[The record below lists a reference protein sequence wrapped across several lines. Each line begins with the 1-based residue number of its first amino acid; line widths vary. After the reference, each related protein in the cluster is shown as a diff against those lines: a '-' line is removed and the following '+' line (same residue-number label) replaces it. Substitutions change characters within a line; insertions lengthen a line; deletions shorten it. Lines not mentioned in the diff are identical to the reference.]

1 MIYGVSYLAI
11 ALFVFF
17 VLIVLGLSFY
27 FGSKTKSASSYFAAG
42 GTIHWAVNGIAFAGD
57 YLSAASFLGI
67 CGMIAFV
74 GYDGFLYSIGYLA
87 GWVVAL
93 FLVAEPMKRLGK
105 YTFTDA
111 LDSKFNSKAI
121 QLTAAI
127 STLIVSIFYLIPQ
140 MVGAGTLVEPLLGLD
155 HWVGV
160 VIVGAVV
167 IFIVATAGMTST
179 TYVQFI
185 KGGLLIIFSTV
196 LAIYIFNNG
205 LDLNPDHKNQDYIQ
219 PMTLTSGDM
228 QGFTMV
234 SSMDVDDVSLVKME
248 KDGIYRWFTENGDK
262 YEEAMS
268 TTKTSD
274 GGKLYNGAPK
284 VEGKFYQVG
293 TLVKIIKDGEEVES
307 TGKVSPLKFLSI
319 INSSEVARYVKVLF
333 DDGDNEVTAYVQKI
347 TPGKEMLIPGLKFK
361 IGKGATPLSKLNFIS
376 LMLALFLGTASL
388 PHILIRY
395 YTVPSQR
402 DARKSTIM
410 AIAAIGFFYVL
421 TLFMGLGAATNGVL
435 NLEDGNMSA
444 PLLAKAFGVGLFA
457 IISAIAFATI
467 LGTVSGLIVA
477 SSGAIAH
484 DLVDRYMGKQLSDKA
499 KVKAGKIAAACV
511 GVVAIILG
519 ILFKG
524 MNVSFLVGWA
534 FAVAASANLPAILM
548 LLFWKKTTAKG
559 IASSIIV
566 GIVSAIGII
575 VTGPSISKQFFRTEG
590 LHGLDSPA
598 IISFSLALLTLIIVS
613 LATQK
618 DNAKLAAKK

>member
-11 ALFVFF
+11 ALFVVF

-27 FGSKTKSASSYFAAG
+27 FGSKTKSASGYFAAG
-42 GTIHWAVNGIAFAGD
+42 GTIHWGVNGIAFAGD

-87 GWVVAL
+87 GWIVAL

-140 MVGAGTLVEPLLGLD
+140 MVGAGTLGEPLLGLN

-185 KGGLLIIFSTV
+185 KGGLLIIFSTI
-196 LAIYIFNNG
+196 LTIYILNNG
-205 LDLNPDHKNQDYIQ
+205 LNLNPDNKNQEFHK
-219 PMTLTSGDM
+219 PLTLTAENM
-228 QGFTMV
+228 QGFTAV
-234 SSMDVDDVSLVKME
+234 SSIDVEDASLVIKME
-248 KDGIYRWFTENGDK
+248 KDGIYRWFTKNGDTF
-262 YEEAMS
+262 EEALS
-268 TTKTSD
+268 ITKTTD
-274 GGKLYNGAPK
+274 GRKLYNGAEK
-284 VEGKFYQVG
+284 EEGKFFQVG
-293 TLVKIIKDGEEVES
+293 QMATIIKDGEEVES
-307 TGKVSPLKFLSI
+307 TGRVSPFKFLSI
-319 INSSEVARYVKVLF
+319 INSSEVARYVKVMF
-333 DDGDNEVTAYVQKI
+333 DDGGNEVTAYVKKV

-402 DARKSTIM
+402 DARKSTIV

-421 TLFMGLGAATNGVL
+421 TMFMGLGAATNGVL
-435 NLEDGNMSA
+435 NMEDGNMSA
-444 PLLAKAFGVGLFA
+444 PLIAKAFGIGLFA

-484 DLVDRYMGKQLSDKA
+484 DLVDRYMGKKLSDKE
-499 KVKAGKIAAACV
+499 KVRAGKIAAFSV

-519 ILFKG
+519 IIFKG

-559 IASSIIV
+559 IAWSIVV

-575 VTGPSISKQFFRTEG
+575 MTGPSISKQFFRTEG

-598 IISFSLALLTLIIVS
+598 LISFTLALLTLVFVS

-618 DNAKLAAKK
+618 DNEKKAA

>member
-11 ALFVFF
+11 ALFVVF

-27 FGSKTKSASSYFAAG
+27 FGSKTKSASGYFAAG
-42 GTIHWAVNGIAFAGD
+42 GTIHWSINGIAFAGD

-93 FLVAEPMKRLGK
+93 FLVAEPMKRLGR

-111 LDSKFNSKAI
+111 LDSRFNSKAI

-205 LDLNPDHKNQDYIQ
+205 LNLNPEHKNQDYIQ
-219 PMTLTSGDM
+219 PMTLTSDDM
-228 QGFTMV
+228 QGFTTV
-234 SSMDVDDVSLVKME
+234 SSVDVQDVSFIKME
-248 KDGIYRWFTENGDK
+248 KDGIYRWFTKSGENF
-262 YEEAMS
+262 EEALS
-268 TTKTSD
+268 VTKTS
-274 GGKLYNGAPK
+274 GGAKLFNGAPK

-293 TLVKIIKDGEEVES
+293 NMVKIIKDGKEVES
-307 TGKVSPLKFLSI
+307 TGRVGPLKFLST

-333 DDGDNEVTAYVQKI
+333 NDGDNEVTAYIKTV

-361 IGKGATPLSKLNFIS
+361 IGKGATPLSKINFIS

-395 YTVPSQR
+395 YTVPSQKA
-402 DARKSTIM
+402 ARKSTIV
-410 AIAAIGFFYVL
+410 AISAIGFFYVL
-421 TLFMGLGAATNGVL
+421 TMFMGLGAATNGVL
-435 NLEDGNMSA
+435 NMEDGNMSA

-484 DLVDRYMGKQLSDKA
+484 DLVDRYLGKQLSDKA

-511 GVVAIILG
+511 GIVAIILG
-519 ILFKG
+519 IIFKG

-548 LLFWKKTTAKG
+548 LLFWEKTTAKG

-575 VTGPSISKQFFRTEG
+575 MTGPSISKQFFRTEG

-598 IISFSLALLTLIIVS
+598 IISFTLALLTLIVVS
-613 LATQK
+613 LLTQK
-618 DNAKLAAKK
+618 DNETKTAA

>member
-17 VLIVLGLSFY
+17 VLVVLGLSFY

-42 GTIHWAVNGIAFAGD
+42 GSIHWAVNGVAFAGD

-105 YTFTDA
+105 FTFTDA

-196 LAIYIFNNG
+196 LAIYIFTNG
-205 LDLNPDHKNQDYIQ
+205 LNLNPDHKNQDYIQ
-219 PMTLTSGDM
+219 PMTLSADNM
-228 QGFTMV
+228 QGFTSV
-234 SSMDVDDVSLVKME
+234 SNIDVDALSFVKME
-248 KDGIYRWFTENGDK
+248 KDGIYRWFTKDGDK
-262 YEEAMS
+262 FEEAMS

-274 GGKLYNGAPK
+274 GVKLYNGAPK
-284 VEGKFYQVG
+284 EEGKFYQVG
-293 TLVKIIKDGEEVES
+293 NMVTIIKDGVEVES
-307 TGKVSPLKFLSI
+307 TGKVGPLKFLSV

-333 DDGDNEVTAYVQKI
+333 DDSDNEVTAYVKTV
-347 TPGKEMLIPGLKFK
+347 TPGKEMLIHGLKFK

-402 DARKSTIM
+402 AARKSTIV

-421 TLFMGLGAATNGVL
+421 TMFMGLGAATNGVL

-444 PLLAKAFGVGLFA
+444 PLLAKAFGIGLFA

-484 DLVDRYMGKQLSDKA
+484 DLVDRYLGKQLSDKE

-566 GIVSAIGII
+566 GIVSALGII
-575 VTGPSISKQFFRTEG
+575 ITGPSISKQFFRSEG

-598 IISFSLALLTLIIVS
+598 IISFSLAMLTLIVVS
-613 LATQK
+613 LLTQK
-618 DNAKLAAKK
+618 DNKKLAA